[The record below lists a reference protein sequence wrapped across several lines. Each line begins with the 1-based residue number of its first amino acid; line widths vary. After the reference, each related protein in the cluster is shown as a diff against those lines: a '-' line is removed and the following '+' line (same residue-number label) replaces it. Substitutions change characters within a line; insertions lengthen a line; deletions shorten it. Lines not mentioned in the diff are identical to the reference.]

1 MSKISK
7 IPKNNQNAPKMT
19 STTLKTFRMTKIPLN
34 PKNNQNSLET
44 SENDQNTPKLS
55 RNTLDFLEL
64 GCILEGFKLFCSF

>member
-19 STTLKTFRMTKIPLN
+19 STTPETFRMTKILLN
-34 PKNNQNSLET
+34 PQNTENSLES

-55 RNTLDFLEL
+55 RNTFDFLDL
-64 GCILEGFKLFCSF
+64 G